1 MSNPYNIYAQGGFN
15 MLIDEIKKANIE
27 ALKAKDPIA
36 RGVLSVV
43 INKYKL
49 QEVELKANGKEIGD
63 KELLAVIQ
71 KTLKELADEKEGY
84 LKVNNQEKVDSIS
97 KQEAVLNGYLP
108 KQLSEKEIRDIIA
121 SLEDKSVPSVMK
133 HFKMNFAGRVDMSLV
148 SQIVRGL

>member
-1 MSNPYNIYAQGGFN
+1 

-84 LKVNNQEKVDSIS
+84 LKVNNQDRANDIAR
-97 KQEAVLNGYLP
+97 QEELLSGYLP
-108 KQLSEKEIRDIIA
+108 KQLSEQEIRNIIA
-121 SLEDKSVPSVMK
+121 SLEDKSVPNVMK
-133 HFKMNFAGRVDMSLV
+133 HFKMNYAGQVDMSLV
-148 SQIVRGL
+148 NSVLRSL